1 MGAVLV
7 VAIVI
12 GVFFAIGLLVG
23 GIMVIALP
31 LLRDRRPGRS
41 KRLRN
46 RESEPRVPGEDP
58 VQPEYDHVTPDA
70 TGREDG
76 MPEDRPRWPGDGESG
91 HSGR

>member
-41 KRLRN
+41 KP
-46 RESEPRVPGEDP
+46 REPGQDP

-70 TGREDG
+70 TGRDDG
-76 MPEDRPRWPGDGESG
+76 VPQDRPRWPGDGMGG